1 MKLIILYSLAL
12 SKTYF
17 SNRHTIV
24 VKLKR
29 SLWFTN
35 LVFSSFKWNRFNC
48 WINFSFCSFARVF
61 LWKCSLALIHR
72 AIVLNFSYL
81 LPKLLFI
88 FLFRKFF
95 QTIAHTQT
103 HTDRHSLKPYRCTYF
118 FFLVGF
124 ACRFATFFRDMLG
137 NMQYKYIEYNKLYTL
152 YARQPHSHHDTPFDA
167 FDIAIENKLP
177 MLNEYETCKTV
188 RKLNWRHIAC
198 MHSVLPPSLLI
209 SNRVQIDWNGK
220 FNRHREYI
228 QFICAPSN
236 PIPLSNCARRE
247 NRESNTILATCAK
260 IAKGQE

>member
-1 MKLIILYSLAL
+1 METFPKSGIKSKKRKAVSEGETTTAVAAKKTLKLIILYSLAL

-118 FFLVGF
+118 FSWLGLLVDLLH
-124 ACRFATFFRDMLG
+124 FFVICL
-137 NMQYKYIEYNKLYTL
+137 
-152 YARQPHSHHDTPFDA
+152 
-167 FDIAIENKLP
+167 AI
-177 MLNEYETCKTV
+177 C
-188 RKLNWRHIAC
+188 
-198 MHSVLPPSLLI
+198 
-209 SNRVQIDWNGK
+209 
-220 FNRHREYI
+220 
-228 QFICAPSN
+228 
-236 PIPLSNCARRE
+236 
-247 NRESNTILATCAK
+247 NTNI
-260 IAKGQE
+260 